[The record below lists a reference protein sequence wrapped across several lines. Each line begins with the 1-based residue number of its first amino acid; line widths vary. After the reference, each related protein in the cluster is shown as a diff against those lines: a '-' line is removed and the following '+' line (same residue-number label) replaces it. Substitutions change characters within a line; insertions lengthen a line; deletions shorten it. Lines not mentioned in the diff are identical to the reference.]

1 MKTSARNVFSGVVSA
16 LVEGA
21 VNTEVELT
29 LAGGDR
35 LVAII
40 TRNSAKELGLA
51 TGKNAVALI
60 KAPWVVLVTDAAG
73 VRFSARNQL
82 TGTVSELKTGAI
94 NTDVVL
100 TLAGGNRVHAV
111 ITNDAAVELGL
122 TVGATASALIKS
134 SHIVLGVSA

>member
-21 VNTEVELT
+21 VNTEVELP

-51 TGKNAVALI
+51 TGNNAVALI

-122 TVGATASALIKS
+122 TVGTTASALIKS

>member
-122 TVGATASALIKS
+122 TVGTTASALIKS